1 MWVAHRA
8 SLSGR
13 RPLPPGTPANRIPLP
28 RLDFDIVHL
37 PLWVAIPLFVLAA
50 VALLD
55 RLLKPGARWLVRQRV
70 NRALDEANRRLQIR
84 LQPFKLTKRQV
95 LIDRLIYDPEVVAVA
110 EEHAR
115 LNEQPQAVAMQAVE
129 RYAREIVPAFNAY
142 VYFRLGFWLSRLL
155 ARTLYRVRLGA
166 VDEEALR
173 RVPPDSTVVFVMNH
187 RSNFDYL
194 LVSYLVAE
202 QTALSYAVGEWARVW
217 PLDTLVRSM
226 GAYFVR
232 RRSRNDLYRRV
243 LARYVAM
250 ATSEGVTQALYP
262 EGRLS
267 RDGRLG
273 PPKLGL
279 FDYMLRSWDPAG
291 ERDLVFVPV
300 GINYDRVLEDRTLLR
315 DLDPAARRVG
325 AARAVWTF
333 LRFALKNFRLA
344 SIGRWYRFGYA
355 CVKFGRPLSMKEFS
369 GEHGVDL
376 SSLGR
381 EARFARV
388 AELAE
393 ELMDRVHAVVPAL
406 PAALVS
412 TVLLREPE
420 RPRSALELK
429 AAAQALIAELES
441 RGVTVYVPR
450 ADRDYAIQVGL
461 RMLTLRRAVEER
473 QGLFH
478 AVPAEL
484 PLLAYYANSIAP
496 RSSEARPNEVTSR

>member
-1 MWVAHRA
+1 MHV
-8 SLSGR
+8 
-13 RPLPPGTPANRIPLP
+13 
-28 RLDFDIVHL
+28 
-37 PLWVAIPLFVLAA
+37 PLWVAIPVLVLAA
-50 VALLD
+50 IALLD
-55 RLLKPGARWLVRQRV
+55 RLLKPAARWFVRQRV
-70 NRALDEANRRLQIR
+70 NRALDEANRRLRIR
-84 LQPFKLTKRQV
+84 LQPFKLSKRQV
-95 LIDRLIYDPEVVAVA
+95 LIDRLIYDPEVVAAA

-115 LNEQPQAVAMQAVE
+115 LNDQPRAVAMAAVE
-129 RYAREIVPAFNAY
+129 RYAHEIVPAFNAY
-142 VYFRLGFWLSRLL
+142 IYFRLGFWLSRLL

-166 VDEEALR
+166 VDEEALG

-217 PLDTLVRSM
+217 PLETLVRSM

-250 ATSEGVTQALYP
+250 ATNEGVTQAVYP

-267 RDGRLG
+267 RDGRLA

-291 ERDLVFVPV
+291 PRDLVFVPV

-315 DLDPAARRVG
+315 DLDSTARRVG

-355 CVKFGRPLSMKEFS
+355 CVKFGRPLSMKEHS
-369 GEHGVDL
+369 AERGTL

-381 EARFARV
+381 EERFARV

-393 ELMDRVHAVVPAL
+393 ELMDRVHEVVPAL
-406 PAALVS
+406 PTALVS

-420 RPRSALELK
+420 RPRSELEIK

-450 ADRDYAIQVGL
+450 ADRDYAIQLGL

-473 QGLFH
+473 GGLFH
-478 AVPAEL
+478 TVPAEL
-484 PLLAYYANSIAP
+484 PLLGYYANSITPRPAAP
-496 RSSEARPNEVTSR
+496 RLRRASGR

>member
-1 MWVAHRA
+1 M
-8 SLSGR
+8 
-13 RPLPPGTPANRIPLP
+13 
-28 RLDFDIVHL
+28 HL
-37 PLWVAIPLFVLAA
+37 PLWVAIPLFALAA
-50 VALLD
+50 IALLD
-55 RLLKPGARWLVRQRV
+55 RLLKPGARWLLRQRV

-95 LIDRLIYDPEVVAVA
+95 LIDRLIYDPEVVAAA

-115 LNEQPQAVAMQAVE
+115 RSDQPRAVAMQAVE
-129 RYAREIVPAFNAY
+129 RYAHEIVPAFNAY
-142 VYFRLGFWLSRLL
+142 IYFRFGFWLSRLL

-217 PLDTLVRSM
+217 PLETLVRSM

-250 ATSEGVTQALYP
+250 ATNEGVTQAIYP
-262 EGRLS
+262 EGALS
-267 RDGRLG
+267 RDGRLA

-291 ERDLVFVPV
+291 PRDLVFVPV

-315 DLDPAARRVG
+315 DLDSSARRVG
-325 AARAVWTF
+325 ALEALWIF
-333 LRFALKNFRLA
+333 LRFTLNNIRLA

-355 CVKFGRPLSMKEFS
+355 CVKFGRPLSMKEYAA
-369 GEHGVDL
+369 ERRLDL
-376 SSLGR
+376 PRLERR
-381 EARFARV
+381 ERFARV
-388 AELAE
+388 AELAD
-393 ELMDRVHAVVPAL
+393 ELMARVHAVVPAL
-406 PAALVS
+406 PAGLVS
-412 TVLLREPE
+412 MVLLQEPG

-429 AAAQALIAELES
+429 AAAQALIGELES

-450 ADRDYAIQVGL
+450 ADRDYAIEVGL

-473 QGLFH
+473 QGLYH
-478 AVPAEL
+478 AVEAEL

-496 RSSEARPNEVTSR
+496 RGNSVPGTEFPRPLPTLRAEK